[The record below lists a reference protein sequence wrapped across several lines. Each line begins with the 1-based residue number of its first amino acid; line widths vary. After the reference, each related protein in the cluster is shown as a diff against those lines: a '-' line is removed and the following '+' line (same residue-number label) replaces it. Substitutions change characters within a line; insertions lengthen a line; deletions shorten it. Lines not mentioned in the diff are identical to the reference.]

1 MNREVA
7 FSIEGKAVPWQ
18 RAGLHKGRPFTLK
31 STRDWQRLV
40 ANHARK
46 AMGLYLP
53 MQGPVSLSVQFHQKV
68 PPSWPRLKRQR
79 AIECEIWPTSR
90 PDLSNL
96 VKSIE
101 DACNGILF
109 EDDAQIVSLQVL
121 KIYSHEPGVLIRCRP
136 VAKEELHD

>member
-1 MNREVA
+1 MNREVS

-18 RAGLHKGRPFTLK
+18 RAGLHKGRPFTPK
-31 STRDWQRLV
+31 PTRDWQRLV

-46 AMGLYLP
+46 AMGLYMP
-53 MQGPVSLSVQFHQKV
+53 MQGPVSLSVQFYQKV

-79 AIECEIWPTSR
+79 AIECEIWPTAR

-109 EDDAQIVSLQVL
+109 NDDAQIVSLRVL
-121 KIYSHEPGVLIRCRP
+121 KLYSQEPSVLIRCRP